1 MKAKAK
7 FIVSLFIAATT
18 AITISAFKLS
28 NESCAVTGKVKDKA
42 TKDVLAFVNVD
53 LLDASGKTIAN
64 TITALKYKE
73 RLKKFRVFV
82 SEHYGLDSID
92 EIIKRIIKG
101 KMDSQLS
108 PGIAKTKDNGSDNNN
123 KSLNQIFF
131 LVVLLILFSVNIFL
145 DFISCKLSVLL

>member
-1 MKAKAK
+1 M
-7 FIVSLFIAATT
+7 VSSYLT
-18 AITISAFKLS
+18 
-28 NESCAVTGKVKDKA
+28 
-42 TKDVLAFVNVD
+42 NV
-53 LLDASGKTIAN
+53 AIAN

-108 PGIAKTKDNGSDNNN
+108 PGIAMTKDNGSDNNN

-131 LVVLLILFSVNIFL
+131 LVVLFFILIHTF
-145 DFISCKLSVLL
+145 